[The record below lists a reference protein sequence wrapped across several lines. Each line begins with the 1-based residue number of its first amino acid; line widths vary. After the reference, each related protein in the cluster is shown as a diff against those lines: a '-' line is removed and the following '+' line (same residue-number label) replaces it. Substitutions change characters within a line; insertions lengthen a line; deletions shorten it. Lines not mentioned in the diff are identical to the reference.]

1 MPSLRELIRRLWGTL
16 RRNPQ
21 DSQLEREI
29 QAHLEFAA
37 DDLQR
42 HGHSRED
49 AMRAARL
56 QYGGVAQALDA
67 MRDQRGMPWLD
78 DLGRDLRHG
87 LRVLCQSPTFT
98 IVAILTLAL
107 GIGANTAI
115 FSIVNGVVL
124 RPLGYPKP
132 QQLMFLT
139 SRFANLPQFWV
150 SAPEYIE
157 FRTLNQSFASVGAYT
172 TGAANLT
179 AGDRAQRVRAAFV
192 DEHLLQALGVQPEQG
207 RFFARGETDTIGSTA
222 GPNAALPPPLA
233 ILSHELWQTAFG
245 GRPLLGKT
253 VDVDARPYQVIGIM
267 PAGVDLMDSHAEIWL
282 PLGISVT
289 NRQARA
295 SHYLYLI
302 GRLKDGVSI
311 AAAQTELNSLMQSWG
326 DRVGIKPGPGVSD
339 HVFVPMTAGADGHIL
354 QMKALQDQIVGGVS
368 NAIWVLQAAVGLV
381 LLIVCANLANLML
394 ARAQTRRREFAVRT
408 ALGAGSGRLLR
419 QLMTEGVL
427 VSAAGGSLGV
437 VFAHLGVQA
446 LIHAYPA
453 GIPRAND
460 VTVDR
465 HVLLF
470 SFAVSIGTGLL
481 FGAAPM
487 MHSRVRGLA
496 EALKES
502 VSKVAPGSGRHRLR
516 RVLVVAEAAL
526 ALMLVIGAGL
536 LIRTLHNLKNIDAG
550 FDRSRLVTFS
560 LTLPQATYR
569 LPSARFRTFEPLLDK
584 LRAIAGVQGAT
595 SMSGLPPERPLNEE
609 SIEVENY
616 TAPEGGNHGNADYLQ
631 FVMSDYFQTMGIPLV
646 AGRGFEPADAA
657 SSGLLAVVNETF
669 AKTFWKD
676 ENPVGRRLRQAAP
689 NAPWFSVIGVSKDV
703 KQGGVNE
710 KTGTELYIFVPQVPR
725 STFQTMNVVLR
736 TTKPSQVLSRYIDE
750 IVREVDRSVP
760 VVGFREMDDVFSDA
774 IQRPRMLAQLVGV
787 FAGLALLLAA
797 IGTYGV
803 LSCVVAE
810 RRREIGIRLA
820 LGADRT
826 NVLGQVMKEGL
837 SLAIIGVMAGLAGA
851 FGMNRL
857 LASLL
862 FGVRPTD
869 AWTLGAGTLT
879 ITLVAVVACWLPAW
893 RASRL
898 DPNAV
903 LRDE

>member
-1 MPSLRELIRRLWGTL
+1 M
-16 RRNPQ
+16 
-21 DSQLEREI
+21 EREI

-42 HGHSRED
+42 RGHSRDD

-56 QYGGVAQALDA
+56 HYGGVTQAMDA

-78 DLGRDLRHG
+78 DLGRDVRHG

-124 RPLGYPKP
+124 RPLGYSKP

-157 FRTLNQSFASVGAYT
+157 FRTLNQSFSSVGAYT
-172 TGAANLT
+172 IGAANLT
-179 AGDRAQRVRAAFV
+179 ADDRAQRVRAAFV

-207 RFFARGETDTIGSTA
+207 RFFAPDETDTIGSTA

-233 ILSHELWQTAFG
+233 ILSRELWQTAFG
-245 GRPLLGKT
+245 GRPLVGKT

-267 PAGVDLMDSHAEIWL
+267 PAGVDLMDSHVEIWL

-295 SHYLYLI
+295 SHYLYMI
-302 GRLKDGVSI
+302 GRLKEGVST

-326 DRVGIKPGPGVSD
+326 ERVGIKPGPQVSD

-354 QMKALQDQIVGGVS
+354 QMKPLQDQIVGGVS

-419 QLMTEGVL
+419 QLMTEGSL
-427 VSAAGGSLGV
+427 VSVAGGSLGV
-437 VFAHLGVQA
+437 VFAHLAVQA

-453 GIPRAND
+453 SIPRAND
-460 VTVDR
+460 VAVDR

-496 EALKES
+496 DALKES
-502 VSKVAPGSGRHRLR
+502 ASKGASATGRHRLR

-536 LIRTLHNLKNIDAG
+536 LIRTLYNLKNIDAG

-569 LPSARFRTFEPLLDK
+569 LPSARFRTFEPLLEK

-595 SMSGLPPERPLNEE
+595 AMSGLPPERPLNEE
-609 SIEVENY
+609 SIDVENY

-631 FVMSDYFQTMGIPLV
+631 FVMADYFQTMGIPLV

-657 SSGLLAVVNETF
+657 ASGLLAVVNETF

-676 ENPVGRRLRQAAP
+676 QNPLGRRFRQVVP
-689 NAPWFSVIGVSKDV
+689 NAPWYSVIGVAKDV
-703 KQGGVNE
+703 KQGGLNQ

-725 STFQTMNVVLR
+725 STFQTMNIVLR
-736 TTKPSQVLSRYIDE
+736 TTLPSQVLSHYIE
-750 IVREVDRSVP
+750 QIVQEVDHNVP
-760 VVGFREMDDVFSDA
+760 VVRFREMDDVFSDS
-774 IQRPRMLAQLVGV
+774 IQRPRMLAELVGI

-803 LSCVVAE
+803 LSYVVAE

-826 NVLGQVMKEGL
+826 HVLRQVMKEGV
-837 SLAIIGVMAGLAGA
+837 SLTIIGVVAGLAGA
-851 FGMNRL
+851 FAMNHL

-869 AWTLGAGTLT
+869 ASTLGAGTLT
-879 ITLVAVVACWLPAW
+879 ITLVAVFACWLPAW